1 MKIEKLE
8 IRNFGKMQNR
18 TLEFSD
24 GIQLISGENESG
36 KSTVHTFIRSMLF
49 GMTRGR
55 GRAAKNDVYSRY
67 EPWENP
73 AYYAGEM
80 VLESGGKRFRLTRNF
95 GRQNA
100 NAKLVCLTDG
110 EVLSVEDETRP
121 AYDLEQLKKT
131 YGASLISAY
140 IEAFET
146 KTDAQ
151 SQKALDYG
159 LEALLAARRNG

>member
-67 EPWENP
+67 
-73 AYYAGEM
+73 
-80 VLESGGKRFRLTRNF
+80 GKIRHTMRERWCLKAA
-95 GRQNA
+95 A
-100 NAKLVCLTDG
+100 NG
-110 EVLSVEDETRP
+110 
-121 AYDLEQLKKT
+121 
-131 YGASLISAY
+131 SA
-140 IEAFET
+140 
-146 KTDAQ
+146 
-151 SQKALDYG
+151 
-159 LEALLAARRNG
+159 

>member
-1 MKIEKLE
+1 
-8 IRNFGKMQNR
+8 MQNR

-73 AYYAGEM
+73 ASVSYTHLDVY
-80 VLESGGKRFRLTRNF
+80 KRQL
-95 GRQNA
+95 
-100 NAKLVCLTDG
+100 L
-110 EVLSVEDETRP
+110 
-121 AYDLEQLKKT
+121 YDVSEK
-131 YGASLISAY
+131 
-140 IEAFET
+140 
-146 KTDAQ
+146 
-151 SQKALDYG
+151 
-159 LEALLAARRNG
+159 

>member
-55 GRAAKNDVYSRY
+55 GRAAKMMSTVVMSH
-67 EPWENP
+67 
-73 AYYAGEM
+73 
-80 VLESGGKRFRLTRNF
+80 GKIRHTMRERWCLKAA
-95 GRQNA
+95 A
-100 NAKLVCLTDG
+100 NG
-110 EVLSVEDETRP
+110 SV
-121 AYDLEQLKKT
+121 
-131 YGASLISAY
+131 
-140 IEAFET
+140 
-146 KTDAQ
+146 
-151 SQKALDYG
+151 
-159 LEALLAARRNG
+159 

>member
-1 MKIEKLE
+1 MSELKNLSAILEGGAVPAGYNGKAIGKLSKTYLKLE

-80 VLESGGKRFRLTRNF
+80 VLESG
-95 GRQNA
+95 
-100 NAKLVCLTDG
+100 
-110 EVLSVEDETRP
+110 
-121 AYDLEQLKKT
+121 
-131 YGASLISAY
+131 
-140 IEAFET
+140 
-146 KTDAQ
+146 
-151 SQKALDYG
+151 
-159 LEALLAARRNG
+159 

>member
-67 EPWENP
+67 EPWKIRHTMRERWCLK
-73 AYYAGEM
+73 AA
-80 VLESGGKRFRLTRNF
+80 
-95 GRQNA
+95 A
-100 NAKLVCLTDG
+100 NG
-110 EVLSVEDETRP
+110 
-121 AYDLEQLKKT
+121 
-131 YGASLISAY
+131 SA
-140 IEAFET
+140 
-146 KTDAQ
+146 
-151 SQKALDYG
+151 
-159 LEALLAARRNG
+159 

>member
-55 GRAAKNDVYSRY
+55 GRAAKNDVYSH
-67 EPWENP
+67 
-73 AYYAGEM
+73 
-80 VLESGGKRFRLTRNF
+80 GKIRHTMRERWCLKAA
-95 GRQNA
+95 A
-100 NAKLVCLTDG
+100 NG
-110 EVLSVEDETRP
+110 
-121 AYDLEQLKKT
+121 
-131 YGASLISAY
+131 SA
-140 IEAFET
+140 
-146 KTDAQ
+146 
-151 SQKALDYG
+151 
-159 LEALLAARRNG
+159 

>member
-55 GRAAKNDVYSRY
+55 GRRQKMMSTVVMSHGKIRHTMRERWCLKVAAN
-67 EPWENP
+67 
-73 AYYAGEM
+73 G
-80 VLESGGKRFRLTRNF
+80 
-95 GRQNA
+95 
-100 NAKLVCLTDG
+100 
-110 EVLSVEDETRP
+110 
-121 AYDLEQLKKT
+121 
-131 YGASLISAY
+131 SA
-140 IEAFET
+140 
-146 KTDAQ
+146 
-151 SQKALDYG
+151 
-159 LEALLAARRNG
+159 

>member
-80 VLESGGKRFRLTRNF
+80 VLESGGKRLPD
-95 GRQNA
+95 GR
-100 NAKLVCLTDG
+100 
-110 EVLSVEDETRP
+110 R
-121 AYDLEQLKKT
+121 
-131 YGASLISAY
+131 GALRGGRRS
-140 IEAFET
+140 FH
-146 KTDAQ
+146 
-151 SQKALDYG
+151 
-159 LEALLAARRNG
+159 AARRCQ

>member
-73 AYYAGEM
+73 AYYAALATCG
-80 VLESGGKRFRLTRNF
+80 LIWHSTNTL
-95 GRQNA
+95 A
-100 NAKLVCLTDG
+100 NSCRSWWAVK
-110 EVLSVEDETRP
+110 S
-121 AYDLEQLKKT
+121 
-131 YGASLISAY
+131 ASS
-140 IEAFET
+140 T
-146 KTDAQ
+146 
-151 SQKALDYG
+151 AL
-159 LEALLAARRNG
+159 

>member
-55 GRAAKNDVYSRY
+55 PLMHAAWTAITSLFPPARTNSR
-67 EPWENP
+67 
-73 AYYAGEM
+73 
-80 VLESGGKRFRLTRNF
+80 
-95 GRQNA
+95 
-100 NAKLVCLTDG
+100 
-110 EVLSVEDETRP
+110 
-121 AYDLEQLKKT
+121 
-131 YGASLISAY
+131 
-140 IEAFET
+140 
-146 KTDAQ
+146 
-151 SQKALDYG
+151 
-159 LEALLAARRNG
+159 

>member
-67 EPWENP
+67 EPW
-73 AYYAGEM
+73 
-80 VLESGGKRFRLTRNF
+80 GKIRHTMRERWCLKAA
-95 GRQNA
+95 A
-100 NAKLVCLTDG
+100 NG
-110 EVLSVEDETRP
+110 
-121 AYDLEQLKKT
+121 
-131 YGASLISAY
+131 SA
-140 IEAFET
+140 
-146 KTDAQ
+146 
-151 SQKALDYG
+151 
-159 LEALLAARRNG
+159 

>member
-73 AYYAGEM
+73 GFPAEG
-80 VLESGGKRFRLTRNF
+80 LRF
-95 GRQNA
+95 
-100 NAKLVCLTDG
+100 
-110 EVLSVEDETRP
+110 ETRRWVCTVSRP
-121 AYDLEQLKKT
+121 
-131 YGASLISAY
+131 G
-140 IEAFET
+140 
-146 KTDAQ
+146 
-151 SQKALDYG
+151 
-159 LEALLAARRNG
+159 